1 MDLNSSKPVQKTGH
15 KNCTENGLKQHIKW
29 TKAEHKKLEILQIIE
44 QKQKQTNAET
54 GHKTS
59 EQKPVENIL
68 KQHRI
73 LDKTLQ
79 KTEQKQ
85 QQKYAENRT
94 KIDLNST

>member
-1 MDLNSSKPVQKTGH
+1 MQKTGH
-15 KNCTENGLKQHIKW
+15 K
-29 TKAEHKKLEILQIIE
+29 
-44 QKQKQTNAET
+44 T
-54 GHKTS
+54 G
-59 EQKPVENIL
+59 EQKPAETIL

-85 QQKYAENRT
+85 QEKYAENRT